1 MIIARSLQGHSKS
14 LQNLDK
20 ITKSLWQ
27 DDVRILRRSFQ
38 PVVGHLPAALLSL
51 PCFFTG
57 TVTAFRV
64 ILYGTVLLEN
74 KNMRT
79 DIHFKNSTFEIQN
92 FSGWRKLGS
101 LKIRRR
107 EYGTLLDLTA
117 ATRPSTIRRF
127 GRRKSAI
134 ASLIIS

>member
-1 MIIARSLQGHSKS
+1 MIMARSWQGLSKI

-20 ITKSLWQ
+20 ITTSLWQ

-38 PVVGHLPAALLSL
+38 HVMGHLPAALLSL

-57 TVTAFRV
+57 TVAAFRV

-79 DIHFKNSTFEIQN
+79 GSHFKDSTLEIQN
-92 FSGWRKLGS
+92 FSRRRKLGS

-117 ATRPSTIRRF
+117 VTRPSTISRF

-134 ASLIIS
+134 